1 MPVVFKEEIVR
12 RLRGS
17 GVVAVVTLPDA
28 ERAVPLGR
36 ALLAGGISMIELTL
50 RTPVALE
57 ALTRLKRE
65 MPELLVG
72 AGTVL
77 SPADLQAARAAGADF
92 AVSPGVNR
100 RVLEEAERTGF
111 SFAPGVATPSDI
123 ETALEY
129 GCRML
134 KFFPAEPI
142 GGLPYFR
149 AVTAPY
155 EHLGLQ
161 YIPLGSLNEQLLP
174 AYLERPTVAAI
185 GGTWMATGE
194 LIAGEQWDKITA
206 LSRQASE
213 LARRVRGA
221 SS

>member
-1 MPVVFKEEIVR
+1 MPVVFSEEIAR

-28 ERAVPLGR
+28 ERAVPLAR
-36 ALLAGGISMIELTL
+36 ALLAGGIGIIELTL
-50 RTPVALE
+50 RTPVALT
-57 ALTRLKRE
+57 ALARLKRE
-65 MPELLVG
+65 VPELLIA

-77 SPADLQAARAAGADF
+77 SPADLQAAREAGADF

-100 RVLEEAERTGF
+100 GVLEEAARTGF

-155 EHLGLQ
+155 EHLGIQ

-174 AYLERPTVAAI
+174 AYLERPTVTAI

-194 LIAGEQWDKITA
+194 LIAGGQWDKITA

-213 LARRVRGA
+213 IARRVRGA